1 MKTSWNLDDLYLS
14 FTDPTYLSDLEKAEC
29 LKHKYAAFVNEH
41 FSHHNDEVKTLEAY
55 LTTYS
60 EDLKLL
66 RKLSA
71 YGHLTFSTQSKS
83 QEALTLKSKVQK
95 VSSDLTTSSV
105 AFKHWLKDVPNLD
118 ELISKSELIREH
130 AFYLS
135 EIKNAMQY
143 MLSPE
148 EEILA
153 SKLAATGSVAWETI
167 QSKASSQLTGEVVH
181 NGEVKELPIMAI
193 RNMAFNPDV
202 NVRKAGYFSELKAYE
217 KHAEISAA
225 ALNGIKGEVLTLSAM
240 RGFESPLHET
250 LFNSR
255 MNKDTLDAMISAM
268 EAYLPEFRRY
278 LKLKSKLLGNAG
290 AMPFYDLF
298 APVASHD
305 QDFSIEEARAFITKY
320 FADFSVDLS
329 RFADKCFELKWIDFE
344 PAEGK
349 VGGAFCSNIPSIKQ
363 SRVLLNF
370 TGKLKNVLTIAHE
383 LGHAFHGDRIMHESI
398 LNTSYPMPLA
408 ETASIFC
415 ETIVRNAVLKN
426 ADEDMKLSIL
436 ENSLQSATQVV
447 VDILSRYYFETA
459 VFETRKDHPLSVEE
473 LNALMLDAQKRAYG
487 DGLDENYL
495 HPYMWLNKTHYYYAS
510 RNFYNFPY
518 AFGLLFAT
526 GLYSTYLKDKTSF
539 VSAYD
544 EMLKA
549 TGKMNVVD
557 VCALMNI
564 DPTDK
569 HFWISSLQKIK
580 EDVDQ
585 FEEVV
590 NKKLSLS

>member
-278 LKLKSKLLGNAG
+278 LILKSKLLGNTG
-290 AMPFYDLF
+290 SMPFYDLF

-305 QDFSIEEARAFITKY
+305 QDFSIKEARAFITKY

-487 DGLDENYL
+487 DGLDEQYL

-544 EMLKA
+544 DMLKA

-590 NKKLSLS
+590 NKKLSLL